1 MPCMHDSMQMHG
13 CLTGGGR
20 NPNSMANLVSFKRC
34 PKCGYKAGN
43 RIGSR
48 PGGTQCPGM
57 VKERDAEGNI
67 IVDADGS
74 ELATRCTYIF
84 VSTAEAALE
93 KSAEDATLALPMLL
107 PADTESLKLIH
118 LQKSFQSL
126 CKKVS

>member
-1 MPCMHDSMQMHG
+1 
-13 CLTGGGR
+13 
-20 NPNSMANLVSFKRC
+20 
-34 PKCGYKAGN
+34 
-43 RIGSR
+43 
-48 PGGTQCPGM
+48 M